1 MTPDNSLAWLRLLRA
16 QAPGRGVRQL
26 LAEHGSAEA
35 ALAAGAQAWRRAGL
49 SDEVCRALDRPD
61 TDISAALDADR
72 RWLDQAGRHLI
83 GLDSPDYPLLL
94 ARAPS
99 PPLALFVDGNPDA
112 LWYPQI
118 AVVGSRSP
126 TAGGRENT
134 RAFTRAFVKSGLAV
148 TSGLASGVDTEA
160 HHSALEAGG
169 LTVAV
174 IGTGPDR
181 CYPPAN
187 RELAARIAAGGCVV
201 SEFLPGTEARR
212 EHFPRRNRVI
222 AGLSL
227 GVLVIEAA
235 ERSGALITARL
246 AGDAGRDVFA
256 VPGSIHNPL
265 ARGCHRLIRQG
276 AALVESAS
284 EVAEALAPI
293 ARELADGLRVRLAQS
308 EAPDARR
315 PGPDNGS
322 AFPLMEDP
330 DYRRLWDALA
340 HDPVPLDTLAERTGL
355 TADALSS
362 MLMVMELEGLLS
374 VEHGRFAR
382 RG

>member
-1 MTPDNSLAWLRLLRA
+1 MTSENSLAWVRLLRA
-16 QAPGRGVRQL
+16 QSPARVLRQL
-26 LAEHGSAEA
+26 LDGYGSAEA
-35 ALAAGAQAWRRAGL
+35 VLAAGAGAWRRAGL
-49 SDEVCRALDRPD
+49 SDDSCRALDRPD
-61 TDISAALDADR
+61 ADTRAALSADQ
-72 RWLDQAGRHLI
+72 RWLDAAGHHLI
-83 GLDSPDYPLLL
+83 GLDSPDYPMLL
-94 ARAPS
+94 ARAPT

-126 TAGGRENT
+126 TAGGRDNT
-134 RAFTRAFVKSGLAV
+134 RAFTRAFVESGLAV
-148 TSGLASGVDTEA
+148 TSGLASGVDTAA
-160 HHSALEAGG
+160 HQSALEAGG

-187 RELAARIAAGGCVV
+187 RSLAARIAADGCVV

-284 EVAEALAPI
+284 EVVEALAPI
-293 ARELADGLRVRLAQS
+293 ASELAASLRGRLAQS
-308 EAPDARR
+308 DVPKGPTAGPDA
-315 PGPDNGS
+315 GAAS
-322 AFPLMEDP
+322 PLIADP
-330 DYRRLWDALA
+330 DYRQLWDALA
-340 HDPVPLDTLAERTGL
+340 HDPVPLDILAERTGL

-362 MLMVMELEGLLS
+362 MLLVMELEGLLS